1 MRLINHPLPERFTR
15 RPLAVAFVVCL
26 AAIAQTLALGAT
38 ARAAEAAPVTYQGQS
53 YTSATSNPTGDKPQ
67 SKLWYQ
73 DGAWWALMLSPND
86 ASVHIYELMVDHTWR
101 DTGTVVDTRSDSTG
115 DALWN
120 GTFLYVAS
128 RQASSPLRV
137 SRFSYDTNTRTWAPS
152 SGFPVSVGT
161 GGSESATIAQD
172 TTGTLWVTYT
182 QGKKVLVARTT
193 TDDRIW
199 TAPFSPNVPD
209 VSISSDDISAVIS
222 FDGKVGVLWSD
233 QSSQRFGFAIHAD
246 GAPDSQWTSETALS
260 GALLVD
266 DHINLKSL
274 AADTQGRIFAAIKMS
289 QDASGVPTATN
300 VAVLTRSGSGS
311 WSLHPVATV
320 ADDLTRPIIMIDE
333 TNSELYLFA
342 TTSVGGGAINYKKAS
357 LSDLAFPPGPG
368 QPFVSWPNRFL
379 NNASG
384 SKQPVN
390 AGTGLVVLA
399 SDPSVRRYFHAEL
412 AIQAPA
418 PPPDVS
424 PPTVPTGV
432 RVAAVSSSQVDV
444 SWSASEDNVS
454 VAGYRVRR
462 DETTIAS
469 PTDLSFSDTTVAPQ
483 TRYAYSV
490 SAVDVAG
497 NQSAWS
503 DPITVTTP
511 APSTPPPSSAIAFR
525 AATTG
530 SVAGGQA
537 LALTLDVP
545 AVPAGDVMLATVDV
559 RGVPTITPPAG
570 WTLVRDDV
578 GGTTMRTATY
588 WHAAGTSEPSS
599 YTWSFNKLTSAA
611 GSVAAYSGVSVTN
624 PIVAHAGQY
633 NAASALATAPSV
645 TTNVS
650 GAEVVRLFAVPA
662 MVGLAAPSGTTE
674 RAYIAPSTLTYKV
687 SALLADHVQ
696 AAAGATGTVAST
708 VSTAKF
714 TSIGQTVAL
723 RPAG

>member
-1 MRLINHPLPERFTR
+1 MPLINHPLPERFSR
-15 RPLAVAFVVCL
+15 RPLAAAFIVCL
-26 AAIAQTLALGAT
+26 AVIAQTVALGAT
-38 ARAAEAAPVTYQGQS
+38 AQAAEAEPVTYEGQS
-53 YTSATSNPTGDKPQ
+53 YTSASSNPTEDKPQ

-73 DGAWWALMLSPND
+73 AGAWWALMLSPND
-86 ASVHIYELMVDHTWR
+86 AAVHIYELMVDHTWR
-101 DTGTVVDTRSDSTG
+101 DTHTVVDTRSDSTG

-120 GTFLYVAS
+120 GSFLYVAN

-137 SRFSYDTNTRTWAPS
+137 NRFSYNASTRSWAQS

-193 TDDRIW
+193 TDDRTW

-222 FDGKVGVLWSD
+222 FDAKVGVLWSD
-233 QSSQRFGFAIHAD
+233 QSSHRFGFAVHAD

-260 GALLVD
+260 GALAVD

-274 AADTQGRIFAAIKMS
+274 ASDQQGRIFAAIKMS
-289 QDASGVPTATN
+289 EDAAGDPTATN
-300 VAVLTRSGSGS
+300 VAVLTRTRAGS

-320 ADDLTRPIIMIDE
+320 ADELTRPIIMIDE
-333 TNSELYLFA
+333 TNSQLYFFA
-342 TTSVGGGAINYKKAS
+342 TTSIEGGAINYKKAP
-357 LSDLAFPPGPG
+357 LSDLVFPPGPG
-368 QPFVSWPNRFL
+368 QPFVSSPNRFI

-390 AGTGLVVLA
+390 SGTGLVVLA
-399 SDPSVRRYFHAEL
+399 SDQSVRRYFHAEL

-432 RVAAVSSSQVDV
+432 RVSAVSPSQVDV
-444 SWSASEDNVS
+444 SWSASSDNVE

-462 DETTIAS
+462 DSTTIAS

-483 TRYAYSV
+483 TQYAYSV
-490 SAVDVAG
+490 SAVDGAG
-497 NQSAWS
+497 NASAWS

-511 APSTPPPSSAIAFR
+511 APSTPPPGSGIGFR

-530 SVAGGQA
+530 FVAGGQA
-537 LALTLDVP
+537 LALTLGVP
-545 AVPAGDVMLATVDV
+545 TVPAGDVMLATVDV

-599 YTWSFNKLTSAA
+599 YTWTFNKLTSAA

-633 NAASALATAPSV
+633 NAVSALATAPSV
-645 TTNVS
+645 TTTVS
-650 GAEVVRLFAVPA
+650 GAEVVRLFSVPA

-687 SALLADHVQ
+687 SAQVADHVQ
-696 AAAGATGTVAST
+696 AASGATGAVAST
-708 VSTAKF
+708 VSSNKF